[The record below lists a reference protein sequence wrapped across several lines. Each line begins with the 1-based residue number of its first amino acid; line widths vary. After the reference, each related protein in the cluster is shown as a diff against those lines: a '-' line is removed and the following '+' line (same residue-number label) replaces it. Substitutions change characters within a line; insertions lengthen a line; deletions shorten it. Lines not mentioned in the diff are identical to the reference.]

1 MIAKVKKMANS
12 PISYFGGKFR
22 LAKKIIPLIPEHNC
36 YVEPFCGAAWVLFKK
51 DPNQSKHEVI
61 NDLDQEL
68 VNFWRVIQN
77 HIQPFLE
84 YFKHAIISRKIFEI
98 ENRKDPTTL
107 TDIQRAVRYY
117 YLQRL
122 TFGGKSA
129 GRIFAAGP
137 SRPSN
142 LNLLTLEESILETH
156 WRLARVTI
164 ENMDACKCIE
174 KYDRADTFFYLDP
187 PYWDAAQDYAH
198 KFNADDF
205 DRLRSTLDA
214 LKGKF
219 ILSLNDS
226 PKVREKFRGFKMLA
240 LTTTYS
246 SGNSRVAPDTRV
258 KPRGELLINNL

>member
-1 MIAKVKKMANS
+1 MSNS

-22 LAKKIIPLIPEHNC
+22 LAKKIIPLIPRHVC
-36 YVEPFCGAAWVLFKK
+36 YVEPFCGAAWVMFKK
-51 DPNQSKHEVI
+51 EPSKHEVL

-68 VNFWRVIQN
+68 VNFWRVVQN

-84 YFKHAIISRKIFEI
+84 YFKYAVISRKMFDL
-98 ENRKDPTTL
+98 ENRKDPSTL
-107 TDIQRAVRYY
+107 TDLQRAVRYY

-137 SRPSN
+137 SRPTN
-142 LNLLTLEESILETH
+142 LNLLTLEESIIAAH
-156 WRLARVTI
+156 WRLAQVTL
-164 ENMDACKCIE
+164 ENLDACKCIQ
-174 KYDRADTFFYLDP
+174 KYDRPDTFYYIDP

-198 KFNADDF
+198 KFADADF
-205 DRLRSTLDA
+205 DRLRLTLDG

-226 PKVREKFRGFKMLA
+226 PKVRDHFKGFAMRT

-246 SGNSRVAPDTRV
+246 SGNTNFSPGTRG
-258 KPRGELLINNL
+258 KPRGELLIHNL